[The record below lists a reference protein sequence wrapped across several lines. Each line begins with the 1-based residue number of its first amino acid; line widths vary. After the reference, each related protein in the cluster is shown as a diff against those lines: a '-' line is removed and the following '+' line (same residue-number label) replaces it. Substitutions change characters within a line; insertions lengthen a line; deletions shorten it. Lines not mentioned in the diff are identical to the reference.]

1 MQDRAVTIDVAA
13 PLQSTESTEYV
24 APSLY
29 LTVIMYAVISAP
41 LIVGFVQLI
50 VTLSGANVV
59 EGIDG
64 SEGIEAAKTVAAA
77 DIDPYPNAF
86 LA

>member
-1 MQDRAVTIDVAA
+1 
-13 PLQSTESTEYV
+13 
-24 APSLY
+24 
-29 LTVIMYAVISAP
+29 MYAVISAP

-64 SEGIEAAKTVAAA
+64 SEGIEAAKTVTAA